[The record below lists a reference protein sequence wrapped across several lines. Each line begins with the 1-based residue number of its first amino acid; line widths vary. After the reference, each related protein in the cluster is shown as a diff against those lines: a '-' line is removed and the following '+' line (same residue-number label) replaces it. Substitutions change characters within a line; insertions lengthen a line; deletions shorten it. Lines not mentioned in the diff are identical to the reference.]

1 MRRIN
6 TAQYL
11 GCSELLRLFLLPQNE
26 VECCLFSV
34 SSMCFFYLHIVRLS
48 LQRKNLQPSESSI
61 SDKNECSL
69 ALEKASQFGLN
80 IQTNFPPELPLAPS
94 FSGAPASCS
103 PQACCLPWMS
113 NRRGTWCTQA
123 GLVIPSYVCTPDVL
137 LTSIDFFTQ
146 GTFFFLEKG
155 NLAGVKGIAGDE
167 FLMNPFFPFL

>member
-1 MRRIN
+1 MFF
-6 TAQYL
+6 
-11 GCSELLRLFLLPQNE
+11 LFTYCQIVT
-26 VECCLFSV
+26 VE
-34 SSMCFFYLHIVRLS
+34 
-48 LQRKNLQPSESSI
+48 KKLQPSESSI
-61 SDKNECSL
+61 SDKNEYSL

-94 FSGAPASCS
+94 FSGAQASCS
-103 PQACCLPWMS
+103 HQACCLPWMS